1 MTLAGLPLT
10 TLLGIGA
17 VVGALTV
24 ALYVLKLRR
33 RPVPVPFTRLWQE
46 VLSDEQSS
54 SLFSRLRQLLSLL
67 LQLVIVAALVLA
79 LGDPRAEG
87 HREAGRTFVVL
98 LDASA
103 SMAATDTPPSRLERG
118 RDEVLRIIEGMAAA
132 DRMLLVRMGATPTPL
147 TTLTDDAAALKS
159 AVEGV
164 RASDTGADFEAALQ
178 LALDA
183 LRGQPEPEIVLVS
196 DGALATAPR
205 GTLLDDDPRDAVS
218 GAAPRDV
225 TTPAVVDG
233 APVTGADSPAPT
245 ATTDPL
251 PAAEGSGDAPEDPEK
266 EPAALRSPLL
276 DRAQEQG
283 VRVSYV
289 PVGTGGR
296 NVALTQF
303 AVRRYPL
310 DKSRH
315 EVLVELTNTDPD
327 PVDVEL
333 ALHGDGVI
341 VDVQRLS
348 LRGGEVLRRIYPDLG
363 GASAELMAEVR
374 LADGSRDDLPADDRA
389 HATLPERRRARV
401 LLVTEGNTYLE
412 AAVLLDEYL
421 QVTEVAP
428 AAYPPSGS
436 FDVTIFDGVAPPRDA
451 RTGAALYLGLPA
463 EAKDGAS
470 LEQAP
475 LQQGPELE
483 MFGFDHWD
491 EKSPVLRWM
500 AMPDIQVL
508 KGRALIPGA
517 SDRVLGWSEALR
529 GRRTPI
535 LVGGRRPEGEFLVL
549 GFDPRRSD
557 LVLRVAWPLFVLNVI
572 DAFTDESTEALSAY
586 RTGQVWRV
594 PLRSGGA
601 ADESAAAPERVRVR
615 QPDGSEIEAP
625 VVDGHAV
632 LFGEQA
638 GFYRIEGTHPPVRF
652 AANLARA
659 EESHIEPRD
668 TLIFSG
674 ATPGPDGAEVL
685 TAGPVEGLHAGTQQR
700 WWVLLLLGVVGLSVI
715 EWVTYH
721 RRWTV

>member
-1 MTLAGLPLT
+1 LTFAGLPLT

-33 RPVPVPFTRLWQE
+33 RPVPVPFTRLWQQ

-67 LQLVIVAALVLA
+67 LQLVIVTALVLA

-118 RDEVLRIIEGMAAA
+118 REEVLRIIEGMAAA

-164 RASDTGADFEAALQ
+164 RTSDTGADFEAALR

-196 DGALATAPR
+196 DGALVTAPR
-205 GTLLDDDPRDAVS
+205 GTLLDGEDEEGREAAS
-218 GAAPRDV
+218 GTTAPQ
-225 TTPAVVDG
+225 G
-233 APVTGADSPAPT
+233 APGGTDADPAGAMAVTADSIPRG
-245 ATTDPL
+245 
-251 PAAEGSGDAPEDPEK
+251 AEGAGETPEQG
-266 EPAALRSPLL
+266 EPPALRSPLL
-276 DRAQEQG
+276 DQAREQG

-289 PVGTGGR
+289 PVGVGGR

-315 EVLVELTNTDPD
+315 EALVELTNTDPE
-327 PVDVEL
+327 PVEVEL
-333 ALHGDGVI
+333 ALYGDGVI

-348 LRGGEVLRRIYPDLG
+348 LRAGEVLRRLYPDLG

-374 LADGSRDDLPADDRA
+374 LADGRGDDLPADDRA
-389 HATLPERRRARV
+389 YAMLPERRRARV

-428 AAYPPSGS
+428 ADYPPPGD

-451 RTGAALYLGLPA
+451 RTGAALYLGLPGPTND
-463 EAKDGAS
+463 EASGN
-470 LEQAP
+470 QAP
-475 LQQGPELE
+475 LEQGPELE

-491 EKSPVLRWM
+491 EKSPFLRWM

-508 KGRALIPGA
+508 TGRALIPRPG
-517 SDRVLGWSEALR
+517 DRVLGWSEALR
-529 GRRTPI
+529 GKRTPI
-535 LVGGRRPEGEFLVL
+535 LVGGRRPEGEFVVL

-572 DAFTDESTEALSAY
+572 DAFTDESAEALSAY

-594 PLRSGGA
+594 PLGSRGA
-601 ADESAAAPERVRVR
+601 AEEAEAVPARVRVR

-638 GFYRIEGTHPPVRF
+638 GFHRIEGTQPPVRF
-652 AANLARA
+652 AANLARV
-659 EESHIEPRD
+659 EESHIEPRK
-668 TLIFSG
+668 TLMFSG
-674 ATPGPDGAEVL
+674 ATPDAEGAEVL

-700 WWVLLLLGVVGLSVI
+700 WWILLLLGAVGLSLI
-715 EWVTYH
+715 EWITYH